1 MTGTNAICKKINA
14 GSRGNNQRLLRVC
27 CSLTETWSANAE
39 KCSVAV
45 LWSSCLHITVKPSR
59 LSAVYLSQSFQ
70 TYQSCTH
77 FYCLCWC
84 LHYEDWSDYSVM
96 GPEVSILSTFSWII
110 KMKVKNPGRIQT
122 NYFKL
127 VLAFVLFMYLFCL
140 TKVLGLL
147 TPQLW
152 SKRHYSISSN
162 LQIRTSFKASY
173 LCVSPFYAHCKCSI
187 YLLLLLLFLV

>member
-45 LWSSCLHITVKPSR
+45 LWSSCLHITVEPSR

-84 LHYEDWSDYSVM
+84 LHYEDGSDYSVL

-127 VLAFVLFMYLFCL
+127 VLGFIYEFILPYKGAGSTYTTALVQEASLPICKSELLSRHHVCVWVLELLSILTVDATLVWFC
-140 TKVLGLL
+140 V
-147 TPQLW
+147 
-152 SKRHYSISSN
+152 
-162 LQIRTSFKASY
+162 
-173 LCVSPFYAHCKCSI
+173 CVCFC
-187 YLLLLLLFLV
+187 F